1 MQRKSENSKKQLK
14 EMEDILLKLCFG
26 TSLEII
32 DDNKDISSDS
42 INIIQEDIEV
52 YIPQEGLIDKEEE
65 KKRLEEERK
74 RLEGEVARC
83 EKMLSN
89 PGFLN
94 KAPKAKVE
102 QEQEKLKNY
111 KEMLNK
117 VLEKLK

>member
-1 MQRKSENSKKQLK
+1 
-14 EMEDILLKLCFG
+14 MEDILLKLCFG

-117 VLEKLK
+117 DLEKIK

>member
-1 MQRKSENSKKQLK
+1 
-14 EMEDILLKLCFG
+14 MEDILLKLCFG

-83 EKMLSN
+83 EKILTN
-89 PGFLN
+89 TDFLN
-94 KAPKAKVE
+94 KAHKEKME
-102 QEQEKLKNY
+102 KEKKKLKNY

-117 VLEKLK
+117 VLEKIK

>member
-32 DDNKDISSDS
+32 DDNKDISTDS

-117 VLEKLK
+117 ILEKIK

>member
-117 VLEKLK
+117 VLEKIK